1 MGTLANLNG
10 LIDQY
15 GISMKLKKVE
25 INPVLGREAATDEID
40 HYKCKLLKSGSEI
53 EVYLSVDPE
62 EHLTL
67 EDVLLM
73 LAMDASGC
81 KLLEGYVEYKDQW
94 TSSFKG
100 SDGSWQE
107 LEEFWHEY
115 GSRCRQ
121 TQKLRQF
128 LGDTAY
134 NDLVQTF
141 GPTDFPGIL

>member
-25 INPVLGREAATDEID
+25 ANPVLGLEAETDEID
-40 HYKCKLLKSGSEI
+40 HYECKLLKSGKEI

-81 KLLEGYVEYKDQW
+81 RLLEGYEDYKDQW
-94 TSSFKG
+94 TAKFKG
-100 SDGSWQE
+100 SDGVWKE
-107 LEEFWHEY
+107 LDEFWNEY

-134 NDLVQTF
+134 NDLVETF
-141 GPTDFPGIL
+141 SFDSLPEAR